1 MVFKFI
7 QSIFNEYFYCKS
19 IMKKQEQFEKTEI
32 CWICNKL
39 IEMINSGIIVILLEN
54 IEVLHI
60 GIVILI

>member
-7 QSIFNEYFYCKS
+7 QSIFNEHFYCKS

-39 IEMINSGIIVILLEN
+39 IEMIKSGIIVILLEN